1 MYRAL
6 TRVRKAHPIQAP
18 SRWHMDD
25 SKATAAQPNL
35 ALTFTYIICSVAMM
49 IGMSLQLT
57 LDRQLALPV
66 GPKWKTDVS
75 QNDQPQQ
82 DQPQN
87 KRSNDMDRHV
97 GLRVRECRIM
107 AGLSQQKLAEMIG
120 VTYQQAHKYE
130 RGLNRI
136 SAGRLFEIAQ
146 ALAVEPSWF
155 FEGFAEQGKPNEL
168 APRQRLCLEFAR
180 SFSLIKD
187 EKQQEVL
194 GQMARS
200 LAT

>member
-1 MYRAL
+1 MNR
-6 TRVRKAHPIQAP
+6 
-18 SRWHMDD
+18 
-25 SKATAAQPNL
+25 
-35 ALTFTYIICSVAMM
+35 
-49 IGMSLQLT
+49 
-57 LDRQLALPV
+57 
-66 GPKWKTDVS
+66 
-75 QNDQPQQ
+75 NDQRQQ
-82 DQPQN
+82 DELKN
-87 KRSNDMDRHV
+87 KRSSDMDRHV
-97 GLRVRECRIM
+97 GLRVRERRIM

-136 SAGRLFEIAQ
+136 SASRLFEIAQ

-155 FEGFAEQGKPNEL
+155 FESLAEQGTPYEL

-180 SFSLIKD
+180 NFSLIKD

-200 LAT
+200 LASPHS

>member
-1 MYRAL
+1 
-6 TRVRKAHPIQAP
+6 
-18 SRWHMDD
+18 
-25 SKATAAQPNL
+25 
-35 ALTFTYIICSVAMM
+35 
-49 IGMSLQLT
+49 
-57 LDRQLALPV
+57 
-66 GPKWKTDVS
+66 
-75 QNDQPQQ
+75 
-82 DQPQN
+82 
-87 KRSNDMDRHV
+87 
-97 GLRVRECRIM
+97 M

-155 FEGFAEQGKPNEL
+155 FESLAEKGTPYEL

-180 SFSLIKD
+180 NFSLIKD

-200 LAT
+200 LASPHPK